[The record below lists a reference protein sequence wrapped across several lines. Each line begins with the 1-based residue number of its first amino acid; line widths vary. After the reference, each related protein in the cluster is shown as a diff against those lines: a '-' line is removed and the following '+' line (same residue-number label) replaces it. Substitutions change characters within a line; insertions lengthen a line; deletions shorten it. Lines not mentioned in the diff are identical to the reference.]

1 MSATAFSFTPKPAKP
16 VDKVGDAIKSQLK
29 ITEEEE
35 VKSTKTL
42 LEDIKK
48 YKSENGNK
56 ISLEFFKKVALLKCC
71 KAQDDEA
78 SAKMTFCLNANMIGR

>member
-1 MSATAFSFTPKPAKP
+1 MNATAFSFKPAKP
-16 VDKVGDAIKSQLK
+16 VDKVGDAIRSQLK

-56 ISLEFFKKVALLKCC
+56 LSLEFFKKVALLKCC
-71 KAQDDEA
+71 KAQDDDA
-78 SAKMTFCLNANMIGR
+78 AKAKMTFSLNANMIGR